1 MCNKRRETMDVIM
14 NYLIDKWPAFATII
28 ITIVVTAVVVWFL
41 SMLYHR
47 FIKVEEKSNNLPC
60 SKHDDLYHRF
70 VKVEEKTDSLPCDKH
85 KDVFYEIKEE
95 LVEIRAILSIKNPK
109 LAIAFSQKDS
119 PRELNEAGLQLFAD
133 INGKEFLERN
143 KEIFIKDI
151 DNKGPKTALDVEESA
166 IEVLYAH
173 IDDDMFIE
181 LKNWVYNS
189 PNRKIIIEGIEKN
202 YSITINDICFV
213 LSLPLRNMYLEL
225 RTLNFEL

>member
-1 MCNKRRETMDVIM
+1 MVIKEGKAMDVIL
-14 NYLIDKWPAFATII
+14 NYLVDKWPAFATII
-28 ITIVVTAVVVWFL
+28 ITVAVTAVVVWFL

-47 FIKVEEKSNNLPC
+47 FIKVEEKSKNLPC

-70 VKVEEKTDSLPCDKH
+70 VKVEEKTDSLPCDRH
-85 KDVFYEIKEE
+85 KDIFYEIKEE

-119 PRELNEAGLQLFAD
+119 PRELNEAGLLLFAD
-133 INGKEFLERN
+133 INGEEFLERN
-143 KEIFIKDI
+143 KEIFFKDI
-151 DNKGPKTALDVEESA
+151 DNKRPKTALDVEESA

-173 IDDDMFIE
+173 IGDDMFIE

-189 PNRKIIIEGIEKN
+189 PNRKIIIDGIEKD

-213 LSLPLRNMYLEL
+213 LSLPLRNMYLGV
-225 RTLNFEL
+225 RTLDR

>member
-181 LKNWVYNS
+181 L
-189 PNRKIIIEGIEKN
+189 
-202 YSITINDICFV
+202 
-213 LSLPLRNMYLEL
+213 
-225 RTLNFEL
+225 